1 MEQKSGENYLNLLN
15 IQCIF
20 LLFFSGV
27 REEDLL
33 DAPHIDEVIPLV
45 RNILNDASIIVGHGL
60 EHDME
65 VLGINFPPEK
75 VRDTAH
81 YRPYLK
87 NGGRSSKLKDLAK
100 KHLGKIIQTGE
111 HDPTE
116 DAKAALFLY
125 YKMMNSWEA
134 MIRNKEGARKS
145 IQDFNRNNFTSQN
158 RFEVLN
164 NLDEDGSDT
173 GEVFLSRRGGVLA
186 TVSSDEE

>member
-1 MEQKSGENYLNLLN
+1 M
-15 IQCIF
+15 
-20 LLFFSGV
+20 FSGV
-27 REEDLL
+27 RTEDLKS
-33 DAPHIDEVIPLV
+33 APHIDDVIPQV

-65 VLGINFPPEK
+65 VLGFNFPPEK

>member
-1 MEQKSGENYLNLLN
+1 
-15 IQCIF
+15 
-20 LLFFSGV
+20 
-27 REEDLL
+27 
-33 DAPHIDEVIPLV
+33 
-45 RNILNDASIIVGHGL
+45 
-60 EHDME
+60 ME
-65 VLGINFPPEK
+65 VLGFNFPPEK

-164 NLDEDGSDT
+164 NIDEDGSEFSDT

>member
-1 MEQKSGENYLNLLN
+1 
-15 IQCIF
+15 
-20 LLFFSGV
+20 
-27 REEDLL
+27 
-33 DAPHIDEVIPLV
+33 
-45 RNILNDASIIVGHGL
+45 
-60 EHDME
+60 ME
-65 VLGINFPPEK
+65 VLGFDFPPEK

-125 YKMMNSWEA
+125 YKVMSSWEQ
-134 MIRNKEGARKS
+134 MIRNKQQARQS

-158 RFEVLN
+158 RFDPLN
-164 NLDEDGSDT
+164 HIDENGSEISDT
-173 GEVFLSRRGGVLA
+173 VFLSKGGNPA
-186 TVSSDEE
+186 TIVSSDED

>member
-1 MEQKSGENYLNLLN
+1 M
-15 IQCIF
+15 I
-20 LLFFSGV
+20 
-27 REEDLL
+27 
-33 DAPHIDEVIPLV
+33 DAPHIDDVIPEV
-45 RNILNDASIIVGHGL
+45 RKILNEASIIVGHGL

-65 VLGINFPPEK
+65 VLGFDFPPDK

-125 YKMMNSWEA
+125 YKMMNSWEE
-134 MIRNKEGARKS
+134 MIRNKQRARQS

-158 RFEVLN
+158 RFEALN
-164 NLDEDGSDT
+164 HIDENGSEIGDT
-173 GEVFLSRRGGVLA
+173 VFLSKGGDPA
-186 TVSSDEE
+186 NISSDED